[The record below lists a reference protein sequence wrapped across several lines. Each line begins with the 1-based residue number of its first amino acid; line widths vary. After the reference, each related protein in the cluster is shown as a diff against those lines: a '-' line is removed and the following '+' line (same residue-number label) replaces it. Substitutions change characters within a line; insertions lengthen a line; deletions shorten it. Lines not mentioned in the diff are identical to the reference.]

1 MGITGWGSATK
12 PNSHVRSLL
21 VALAVFGT
29 RQAAA
34 APGIGLVVVGEPTL
48 QGQVRAQMGTWI
60 HQHGYTLV
68 PQPLSNDAAKTLTNC
83 FVIEDTNCARGV
95 YTHQAKS
102 DYLVFV
108 RVELAPSVHRRRR
121 TIGLTGYW
129 FAKDRDAVAD
139 KRACK
144 RCTNAALNQSVTVM
158 MSALFDAT
166 ALAKARLRIGTPP
179 GLVASLDGHNV
190 GLTPIEQD
198 VAPGSHTIALV
209 RDGEQLGSTT
219 LDVKAGDITDVVIP
233 IRVEPVTPPDTA
245 KPPPRPPPP
254 LPPPPVHHPSH
265 LLPGLLIVTGA
276 GAIAVGG
283 VFVYYG
289 QKNGVNDPIIYPH
302 ATTQGAVIAG
312 AGGVAVITGLVL
324 WWRGSSSNGP
334 TASIG
339 SGGTMIGW
347 EGRF

>member
-1 MGITGWGSATK
+1 
-12 PNSHVRSLL
+12 VRSLL
-21 VALAVFGT
+21 VALALLGT
-29 RQAAA
+29 RHATAG
-34 APGIGLVVVGEPTL
+34 PSIGVVVVGEPTL

-60 HQHGYTLV
+60 HQHGYALV
-68 PQPLSNDAAKTLTNC
+68 PRPLSNDATKTLTNC
-83 FVIEDTNCARGV
+83 FVIEDTGCARGV
-95 YTHQAKS
+95 YTQQAKA
-102 DYLVFV
+102 DYLVYV
-108 RVELAPSVHRRRR
+108 RVELAPTARHHQR
-121 TIGLTGYW
+121 TIGLAGYW

-144 RCTNAALNQSVTVM
+144 PCTNAALNQNVTVM

-179 GLVASLDGHNV
+179 GLVAMLDGNNV
-190 GLTPIEQD
+190 GVTPIEQD
-198 VAPGSHTIALV
+198 VSPGSHTVALV
-209 RDGEQLGSTT
+209 RDGKELGSTT
-219 LDVKAGDITDVVIP
+219 LEAKAGDITDVVIP
-233 IRVEPVTPPDTA
+233 IQVEPVVTPPDPTK
-245 KPPPRPPPP
+245 KPPPPPPP
-254 LPPPPVHHPSH
+254 PPPPIHHPSRI
-265 LLPGLLIVTGA
+265 LPGLLIATGG

-312 AGGVAVITGLVL
+312 IGGVAVITGLIL
-324 WWRGSSSNGP
+324 WWRGTSSNGP